1 MPAKLVFV
9 SLALLVCPAIT
20 RAQTSA
26 PPPDMSTDSL
36 RFALYALAADSMG
49 GRQTGE
55 LGDWKAQEWVAAQLR
70 RLGLRPAGDQGTF
83 FQVIPFRRIAADTV
97 SRIGVPGGEFFLGQD
112 FLPLGSPVSLAL

>member
-36 RFALYALAADSMG
+36 RFALYALADDSMG

-55 LGDWKAQEWVAAQLR
+55 LGDWKAQEWIAAQFR
-70 RLGLRPAGDQGTF
+70 RLGLQPAGDNGTF
-83 FQVIPFRRIAADTV
+83 FQVIPFKRVFVDTS
-97 SRIGVPGGEFFLGQD
+97 SRITIVRTQTTLAVGRDMLPFGGQLGN
-112 FLPLGSPVSLAL
+112 